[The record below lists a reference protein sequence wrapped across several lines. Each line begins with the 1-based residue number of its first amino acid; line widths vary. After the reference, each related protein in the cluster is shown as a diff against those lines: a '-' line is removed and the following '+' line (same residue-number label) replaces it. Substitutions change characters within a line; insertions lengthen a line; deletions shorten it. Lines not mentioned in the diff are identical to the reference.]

1 MMARFLSDT
10 QDPYARDPNDPG
22 IRDGG
27 PPLTYKDLANR
38 GLVKPALRRKK
49 SFVAAL
55 KAAKARRE
63 VS

>member
-1 MMARFLSDT
+1 MMARFLCNS
-10 QDPYARDPNDPG
+10 QDPYARDPNDTG
-22 IRDGG
+22 IRNAG
-27 PPLTYKDLANR
+27 PPLTYDDLVKR